1 MDSCIDS
8 GTAHIRS
15 MAATWDDILARSVW
29 CQAVGSLVEVL
40 AVKIILDVMEMSSM
54 SQKEASGVSAA
65 IQKVTEL
72 DDLFLPS
79 RLSGRDKAAA
89 GEMPATAQYTP
100 SWLRLQY
107 LWQVLEAN
115 LNEVRYLWFESELSL
130 YFSADEVVELVGM
143 SFEVNARSK
152 EVIREI
158 TQRPHP
164 TQEV

>member
-8 GTAHIRS
+8 AIAHIRS

-40 AVKIILDVMEMSSM
+40 AVKIIIDVMEMSSM
-54 SQKEASGVSAA
+54 SQEETNSVSEA
-65 IQKVTEL
+65 IKKVTEL
-72 DDLFLPS
+72 DDLFIPS
-79 RLSGRDKAAA
+79 RLLGREKEA
-89 GEMPATAQYTP
+89 GEVPATAQYAA

-130 YFSADEVVELVGM
+130 YFSAEEVVELVEM
-143 SFEVNARSK
+143 SFELNARAK

-158 TQRPHP
+158 TQRPQP
-164 TQEV
+164 LQEG

>member
-8 GTAHIRS
+8 ATAHIRS
-15 MAATWDDILARSVW
+15 MAATWNAILARSVW
-29 CQAVGSLVEVL
+29 CQAVGSLVDVL
-40 AVKIILDVMEMSSM
+40 AVKIIVDVMEMTSM
-54 SQKEASGVSAA
+54 SQGETNNVCEA
-65 IQKVTEL
+65 IKKVTEL

-79 RLSGRDKAAA
+79 RLGGGEKEA
-89 GEMPATAQYTP
+89 GEVPATAQYAP

-130 YFSADEVVELVGM
+130 YFSAEEVVELVEM

-164 TQEV
+164 IQDA

>member
-1 MDSCIDS
+1 
-8 GTAHIRS
+8 

-40 AVKIILDVMEMSSM
+40 AVKIIVDVMEMSSM
-54 SQKEASGVSAA
+54 SHEETNGVSEA
-65 IQKVTEL
+65 IKKVTEL
-72 DDLFLPS
+72 DDLFIPS
-79 RLSGRDKAAA
+79 RLLGREKVD
-89 GEMPATAQYTP
+89 GEVPATAQYAA

-130 YFSADEVVELVGM
+130 YFSAEEVVELVEM
-143 SFEVNARSK
+143 SFELNARAK

-164 TQEV
+164 MQEG

>member
-1 MDSCIDS
+1 
-8 GTAHIRS
+8 
-15 MAATWDDILARSVW
+15 MAATWDAILARSVW

-40 AVKIILDVMEMSSM
+40 AVKIIVDVMEMSSM
-54 SQKEASGVSAA
+54 SHTETSSVSAA

-79 RLSGRDKAAA
+79 RLSGRDKVA
-89 GEMPATAQYTP
+89 GGEVPATAQYAP

-115 LNEVRYLWFESELSL
+115 LNEVRYLWFEGELSL
-130 YFSADEVVELVGM
+130 YFSAEEVVELVSM

-158 TQRPHP
+158 TQSPHP
-164 TQEV
+164 RQEG